1 MRIAHS
7 PLHPSVTSSYEAAPH
22 TTLLIPLAGLAR
34 STSYEVRL
42 SYPAWAPAVVEVGIA
57 GAPRAAMGAAAG
69 ERRLLN
75 TAKAVLRLD
84 DAGDVEGF
92 ERGVRGEFEAAVA
105 AAAVGDT
112 VASSTYWLAVRVER
126 EGVASSRA
134 AAAAPVPFNV
144 ILDPLVAGAVPSTV
158 VRLGG
163 AALVAVALIAAAWAA
178 LRARGSPYAALLR
191 GEDKPTRAA
200 E

>member
-1 MRIAHS
+1 MRGAS
-7 PLHPSVTSSYEAAPH
+7 
-22 TTLLIPLAGLAR
+22 AG
-34 STSYEVRL
+34 
-42 SYPAWAPAVVEVGIA
+42 
-57 GAPRAAMGAAAG
+57 
-69 ERRLLN
+69 
-75 TAKAVLRLD
+75 
-84 DAGDVEGF
+84 
-92 ERGVRGEFEAAVA
+92 
-105 AAAVGDT
+105 
-112 VASSTYWLAVRVER
+112 
-126 EGVASSRA
+126 A

-178 LRARGSPYAALLR
+178 LRARGSPYAALLMR